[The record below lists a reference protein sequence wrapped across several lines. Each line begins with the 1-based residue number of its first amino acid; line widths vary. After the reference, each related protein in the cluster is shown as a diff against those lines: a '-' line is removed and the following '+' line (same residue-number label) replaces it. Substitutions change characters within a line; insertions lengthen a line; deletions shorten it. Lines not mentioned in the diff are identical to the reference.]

1 MSSEPIICF
10 QSVSKRFKM
19 ATARNRSFLKSLT
32 DRISGE
38 DDEDV
43 LWAVNDVSFEVS
55 RGESVGLVGHNGSGK
70 STLLKLATKILSPT
84 SGSIRVSGRVSPLL
98 ELGAGFHPDL
108 TGRENIYL
116 NGSVLGLSNPEID
129 QRLDNII
136 AFSELEQFIDI
147 PVKHYSSGMYMR
159 LGFSVAV
166 HCDPD
171 LLLVDEIL
179 AVGDRAFQRKCLD
192 RIASLKQQ
200 GVTIMMVSHSLDTLL
215 KLCDSIVW
223 MDHGIMKEKGAPQ
236 PTIANYVDFMNA
248 RIAAQGQSGGFVFNR
263 HGSYEVEITNV
274 AFLDGAGEVQQVF
287 RTGEPMTIAMQYDAH
302 EPIHDPEFG
311 IAIYRDDGVHIAG
324 PNNRAGQ
331 VFLDTISGTGTVEYR
346 IDRLPLLPG
355 SYTVTTAIHD
365 GALPQVYDYH
375 AQAYKFRVEADAQG
389 ETHGVVSLPA
399 TWTHAVASDVI
410 VEK

>member
-1 MSSEPIICF
+1 MSTEPIICF
-10 QSVSKRFKM
+10 QSVTKRFKM

-32 DRISGE
+32 GRVNGG
-38 DDEDV
+38 DDADM
-43 LWAVNDVSFEVS
+43 LWAVNDVSFDVQ

-70 STLLKLATKILSPT
+70 STLLKLATKILTPT
-84 SGSIRVSGRVSPLL
+84 SGSIQVSGRISPLL
-98 ELGAGFHPDL
+98 ELGAGFHADL

-129 QRLDNII
+129 ERLDAII

-192 RIASLKQQ
+192 RIAQLKRQ

-223 MDHGIMKEKGAPQ
+223 MDHGVMKEKGAPQ

-248 RIAAQGQSGGFVFNR
+248 RIAEQGQSGGFVFNR
-263 HGSYEVEITNV
+263 HGTYEVEIVKV
-274 AFLDGAGEVQQVF
+274 AFLDSAGEAQQVF
-287 RTGEPMTIAMQYDAH
+287 RTGEPMTIAMQYEAH
-302 EPIHDPEFG
+302 QPIHDPEFG

-331 VFLDTISGTGTVEYR
+331 VFLDTIDGKGTVDYQ

-355 SYTVTTAIHD
+355 SYTVTVAIHD

-389 ETHGVVSLPA
+389 ETQGVVSLPA
-399 TWTHAVASDVI
+399 TWIHAELDS
-410 VEK
+410 